1 MCGSVCLR
9 FFFFFL
15 HAHTQT
21 KSTHAH
27 AQTTQHKLSRGSKNR
42 STSSTSTTPATT
54 DGSTRG
60 PQTAAPPPRRRAAGR
75 TETAH
80 TRRRAPRSRT
90 PQTGRGT
97 APRRP
102 ARRPTRPRR
111 RGHRRAPPVARR
123 MQRPL
128 VVQVQPLERRA
139 DPTLRRPH
147 SPVPVPRPQ
156 IDQRPCAH
164 GAPSR
169 APTQRSTP
177 DAGRERA
184 QPARLVVPVRVRHE
198 LAPQRRAQV
207 RPHLPGEA
215 GARGAHERA
224 PALRAAP
231 PREARER
238 GRGAG
243 RGAGGGGARGGQA
256 EGGRWRGRGH
266 RLSRWS
272 GTRARRWW
280 TRRVGARGRGHARRW
295 RGAPRPLARM

>member
-1 MCGSVCLR
+1 MCDSVCLR

-15 HAHTQT
+15 HANTQT

-60 PQTAAPPPRRRAAGR
+60 PHTAAPPPRRRAAGR
-75 TETAH
+75 PENAH

-97 APRRP
+97 VPRRP
-102 ARRPTRPRR
+102 ARCPTRPRR

-123 MQRPL
+123 MQWPL

-147 SPVPVPRPQ
+147 SPVPFPRP
-156 IDQRPCAH
+156 H
-164 GAPSR
+164 
-169 APTQRSTP
+169 RSTSAVRRRGRP
-177 DAGRERA
+177 RSAARPTRGRERA

-215 GARGAHERA
+215 GARSAHERA
-224 PALRAAP
+224 PALRASP

-243 RGAGGGGARGGQA
+243 GRGARGGKA
-256 EGGRWRGRGH
+256 EGGRWRGRDTG
-266 RLSRWS
+266 
-272 GTRARRWW
+272 
-280 TRRVGARGRGHARRW
+280 
-295 RGAPRPLARM
+295 